1 VRVYRTPWLHV
12 GVFRCPPGSALW
24 RETNDNIGER
34 PHVVF
39 PGTVV
44 GLERRGARLVVT
56 PNDVVFYRP
65 FETYERTLRDARGD
79 VSLFVAPAPELLD
92 VPSAPVGGVDA
103 PTFLLARRLAR
114 RLRDGAGALAV
125 EETAAEL
132 VGRAISAPAQP
143 SGRRRA
149 TRRDRAEL
157 AAAAKALL
165 AARLAEPLS
174 LRGLAGELHVS
185 PFHLTRVFRE
195 CTGRTLTAYLHDLR
209 LRAAV
214 ERLDAEP
221 AAPLARVA
229 ADLGY
234 CTPSHFTD
242 RFRAAFGAPPSQ
254 LRNLMEAAPGSG
266 A

>member
-1 VRVYRTPWLHV
+1 VPSAYSTPWLRV
-12 GVFRCPPGSALW
+12 GVYRCPADSALW
-24 RETNDNIGER
+24 HETNDNIGDR

-39 PGTVV
+39 PALAV
-44 GLERRGARLVVT
+44 GLVRRGARLVAT

-65 FETYERTLRDARGD
+65 HETYERSLRDARGD
-79 VSLFVAPAPELLD
+79 VSLFIAPAPELLD
-92 VPSAPVGGVDA
+92 PPASPAGSVDA

-114 RLRDGAGALAV
+114 HLDAGALCV
-125 EETAAEL
+125 EETAVEL
-132 VGRAISAPAQP
+132 VRRALAAPARR
-143 SGRRRA
+143 SGRRPGTRHGRA
-149 TRRDRAEL
+149 GLTED
-157 AAAAKALL
+157 AKDLL
-165 AARLAEPLS
+165 VARLDRPLS
-174 LRGLAGELHVS
+174 LGELAGELHVS

-214 ERLDAEP
+214 DRLDGDP

-242 RFRAAFGAPPSQ
+242 RFRAAFGVPPSQ
-254 LRNLMEAAPGSG
+254 LRNLMEALPPPA

>member
-1 VRVYRTPWLHV
+1 VSAYTTPWLRV
-12 GVFRCPPGSALW
+12 GVYRCPPDSALW
-24 RETNDNIGER
+24 HETNDIGER

-39 PGTVV
+39 PATVV
-44 GLERRGARLVVT
+44 GLVRRGARVVAT

-65 FETYERTLRDARGD
+65 HETYERALRDARGD
-79 VSLFVAPAPELLD
+79 VSLFIAPAPQLLD
-92 VPSAPVGGVDA
+92 PPAAPVGPVDA

-114 RLRDGAGALAV
+114 RLDAGALPVEEAAV
-125 EETAAEL
+125 EL
-132 VGRAISAPAQP
+132 VQRALATPARL
-143 SGRRRA
+143 SGRRPG
-149 TRRDRAEL
+149 TRRGRARLTEE
-157 AAAAKALL
+157 AKDLL
-165 AARLAEPLS
+165 VARLAEPLS
-174 LRGLAGELHVS
+174 LGDLAAELHVS

-214 ERLDAEP
+214 DRLDQDP
-221 AAPLARVA
+221 RAPLARVA

-242 RFRAAFGAPPSQ
+242 RFRAAFGVPPSQ
-254 LRNLMEAAPGSG
+254 LRNLMEAAPPAG

>member
-1 VRVYRTPWLHV
+1 VSAYCTPWLRV
-12 GVFRCPPGSALW
+12 GVYRCPPDSALW
-24 RETNDNIGER
+24 HETNDNIGDR

-39 PGTVV
+39 PALAV
-44 GLERRGARLVVT
+44 GLVRRGARVVAT

-65 FETYERTLRDARGD
+65 HETYERSLRDARGD
-79 VSLFVAPAPELLD
+79 VSLFIAPAPEWLD
-92 VPSAPVGGVDA
+92 VPAAPVGPVDA

-114 RLRDGAGALAV
+114 RLDAGALPV

-132 VGRAISAPAQP
+132 VQRALAAPARR
-143 SGRRRA
+143 SGRRPG
-149 TRRDRAEL
+149 TRRGR
-157 AAAAKALL
+157 
-165 AARLAEPLS
+165 ARLTEDAKDLLVARLDRPLS
-174 LRGLAGELHVS
+174 LGDIAQELHVS

-214 ERLDAEP
+214 DRLDRDP
-221 AAPLARVA
+221 RAPLGRVA

-242 RFRAAFGAPPSQ
+242 RFRAAFGVPPSQ
-254 LRNLMEAAPGSG
+254 LRNLMEAAPGAG